1 MAAGMAAA
9 ARILLVEDDSSA
21 RELGAFNLRKAGYT
35 VDTAEN
41 GDAALS
47 AFDPQHHELVIT
59 DLRMG
64 AVSGMDVLREVTAR
78 APGVPVIVVTAYSSV
93 DVAVEAMRAGA
104 HDFVGK
110 PFNRD
115 HLLLAVE
122 RALERRRLA
131 NEVRVLRRRAAG
143 VERPLVVAS
152 TAMQKVVEVSD
163 RIAESDATV
172 LITGETGTGK
182 ELIARRIHARGQR
195 ADGPFVAV
203 NCAAVPGELLESE
216 LFGHVKGAFTGATQS
231 RTGRFRQAGGGTL
244 FLDEVAELPL
254 PLQGKLLRVLQ
265 EKTVDVLGSDRPV
278 AVDARVISATN
289 RDLAASIREGS
300 LREDLLYRL
309 NVVDVAIP
317 PLRERREEIPHLVTH
332 FVEQLAR
339 GRELSI
345 PAELLDELQARPWPG
360 NVRQLQNAC
369 ERLVLLCRGDT
380 LRIED
385 LPRSG
390 TSRADT
396 TAATT
401 SLDDWPPLPESG
413 LSLVDLE
420 NRVIERVLRLKR
432 GNVTQ
437 AASYL
442 GVPRHV
448 LAYRMAKYGIERAEV
463 GS

>member
-1 MAAGMAAA
+1 MAAA

-21 RELGAFNLRKAGYT
+21 RELGAFNLRKAGFT
-35 VDTAEN
+35 VDAVETGE
-41 GDAALS
+41 AALA

-64 AVSGMDVLREVTAR
+64 DVSGMDVLREVTAR
-78 APGVPVIVVTAYSSV
+78 APGVPVIVVTAYGSV

-115 HLLLAVE
+115 HLLLAVK
-122 RALERRRLA
+122 RALESRRLA
-131 NEVRVLRRRAAG
+131 DEVRVLRRRAAG

-152 TAMQKVVEVSD
+152 EAMRRVMEISD
-163 RIAESDATV
+163 RIADSDAAV

-182 ELIARRIHARGQR
+182 ELIARRIHARSQR

-216 LFGHVKGAFTGATQS
+216 LFGHVKGAFTGATS
-231 RTGRFRQAGGGTL
+231 ARTGRFRQARGGTL

-265 EKTVDVLGSDRPV
+265 EKMVDVLGSDRPV
-278 AVDARVISATN
+278 GVDARVISATN
-289 RDLAASIREGS
+289 QDLTASIREGS
-300 LREDLLYRL
+300 FREDLLYRL

-317 PLRERREEIPHLVTH
+317 PLRERREEIPHLVAH
-332 FVEQLAR
+332 FVERSAR
-339 GRELSI
+339 GRELFVP
-345 PAELLDELQARPWPG
+345 PALLDELRARPWPG

-385 LPRSG
+385 LPSAR
-390 TSRADT
+390 TPRADT
-396 TAATT
+396 AAPGAGP
-401 SLDDWPPLPESG
+401 DEWPPLPEAG

-420 NRVIERVLRLKR
+420 KRVIERVLRLKR
-432 GNVTQ
+432 GNVTH

-448 LAYRMAKYGIERAEV
+448 LAYRMAKYGIEREEV